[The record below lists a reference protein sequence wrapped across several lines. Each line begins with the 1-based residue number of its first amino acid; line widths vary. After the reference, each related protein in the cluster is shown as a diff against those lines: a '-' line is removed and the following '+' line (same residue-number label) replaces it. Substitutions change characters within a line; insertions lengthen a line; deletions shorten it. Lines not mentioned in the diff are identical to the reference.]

1 MGAAVSARPYH
12 KRYHSDALSG
22 FMPLTLE
29 ERGAYQTLLDMM
41 YDRGGPLL
49 DNERLLA
56 GYMNC
61 SIRKWRALRE
71 SLIAH
76 GKIRINSDG
85 QITNDRAE
93 KEIENALKTSRE
105 FAENGSSGGRKS
117 AENRKKGNKIN
128 EGDQASLKPPSSHT
142 RSHSPDISNKPIP
155 ITPRASRS
163 VPSEAGDLEFSTRL
177 PYPKTNTTVPPDR
190 AQSRPVPSG
199 QQPPSEFEQ
208 QCRLLAQ
215 TINLTRPV
223 AAPDR
228 QVLRQWLDEGFDF
241 KFHVIEGAK
250 SVVARAEARG
260 SAIHSFKYLDAGI
273 REYRTA
279 WLAEREGYR
288 AGARV

>member
-1 MGAAVSARPYH
+1 
-12 KRYHSDALSG
+12 
-22 FMPLTLE
+22 MPLTLE

-61 SIRKWRALRE
+61 SIRKWRALRQ

-85 QITNDRAE
+85 QITNDRVE
-93 KEIENALKTSRE
+93 KEIENALKTSRKH
-105 FAENGSSGGRKS
+105 AENGLSGGRKS
-117 AENRKKGNKIN
+117 AENRKKDN
-128 EGDQASLKPPSSHT
+128 EFSEREQASLKPGSSHT
-142 RSHSPDISNKPIP
+142 RYQIPDISNKPVP
-155 ITPRASRS
+155 ITPRASLP

-177 PYPKTNTTVPPDR
+177 PYPQTDATVPPDR

-208 QCRLLAQ
+208 QCRLLAD

-228 QVLRQWLDEGFDF
+228 QALRQWLAEGFDF

-273 REYRTA
+273 REYRA
-279 WLAEREGYR
+279 EWLAERER
-288 AGARV
+288 LRVGARS